1 MYIDADLQN
10 PTLNNEVSVMAE
22 VSYVEKLE
30 QFKIIPVL
38 VLDDVESGLK
48 RCEMLCR
55 NGLCVAEVTFRTQA
69 AEAVIKAASKEF
81 PEMWIGAGTIL
92 NVKDLHRAFDAGA
105 KFAVAPGFNPTIVKE
120 AFANGYD
127 FAPGICTPS
136 EIEQG
141 YELGCRFF
149 KFFPAEAAGG
159 VKMLKA
165 ISAPYKHLGLK
176 FMPTG
181 GVTIDNVA
189 DWLALDVVAAAGGTW
204 LNKADEDGIRKA
216 AELAKNI

>member
-1 MYIDADLQN
+1 
-10 PTLNNEVSVMAE
+10 MAE
-22 VSYVEKLE
+22 IAIAEKLA

-38 VLDDVESGLK
+38 VLNDVESGLK
-48 RCEMLCR
+48 RCEMLCK
-55 NGLCVAEVTFRTQA
+55 NGLGVAEVTFRTEA
-69 AEAVIKAASKEF
+69 AEAVIKAVSREF
-81 PEMWIGAGTIL
+81 PEMFIGAGTIL
-92 NVKDLHRAFDAGA
+92 NVKDLHRAFNAGA
-105 KFAVAPGFNPTIVKE
+105 KFAVAPGFNPTVVKE
-120 AFANGYD
+120 AFVNGYA

-165 ISAPYKHLGLK
+165 ISAPYKHLGIR

-181 GVTIDNVA
+181 GVTIDNA
-189 DWLALDVVAAAGGTW
+189 AEWLALDVVAAAGGTW
-204 LNKADEDGIRKA
+204 LNKADEEGIRKA
-216 AELAKNI
+216 AELAKSL

>member
-1 MYIDADLQN
+1 MADL
-10 PTLNNEVSVMAE
+10 T
-22 VSYVEKLE
+22 YVEKLA

-38 VLDDVESGLK
+38 VLNDVESGLK

-55 NGLCVAEVTFRTQA
+55 NGLAVAEVTFRTEA
-69 AEAVIKAASKEF
+69 AEAVIKAVSKEF

-105 KFAVAPGFNPTIVKE
+105 KFAVAPGFNPDIVKE
-120 AFANGYD
+120 AFANGFN

-149 KFFPAEAAGG
+149 KFPPRTNISGSSSCRRAA
-159 VKMLKA
+159 
-165 ISAPYKHLGLK
+165 
-176 FMPTG
+176 
-181 GVTIDNVA
+181 
-189 DWLALDVVAAAGGTW
+189 
-204 LNKADEDGIRKA
+204 
-216 AELAKNI
+216 